1 MSFRCALL
9 AAEGGMKIE
18 ICESLV
24 FSWLR
29 HVQGCLVTQT
39 SWKPSPTWSIARE
52 RELTEMFE
60 AVRTFAGQGI
70 GLQIF
75 KNGSFSQFIRQAE
88 IDVLGVRW
96 NQDVS
101 SPNVIAVDSAFHEA
115 GLQYGNA
122 DETVGRVLKKL
133 IRGAFA
139 LDACL
144 DVREASVIFA
154 TPKMAEPVREH
165 IERHLSVL
173 EACLARLRDSGGPR
187 FRFRIIANADFSSE
201 ILDPVLAQVG
211 AVADTSELF
220 VRSQQLMR
228 LHHSSPREGPSGAE
242 TDWPMRATNE
252 EGDRIGEHV
261 RANMAA
267 LAASG
272 RLTVPI
278 IRNLLD
284 PRYCKSTFN
293 LGLPFLKRVEVAA
306 PLSRQ
311 RIDGSGYAR
320 YWKQPLRIA
329 DQEFFMCSQ
338 WFVWQRDAFDAWL
351 RDIGGSPA
359 PTHVGCAF

>member
-1 MSFRCALL
+1 
-9 AAEGGMKIE
+9 MKIE
-18 ICESLV
+18 ICESLI

-29 HVQGCLVTQT
+29 HVQGCLVAQT
-39 SWKPSPTWSIARE
+39 SWKRSPTWSVVRE
-52 RELTEMFE
+52 QELTETFE
-60 AVRTFAGQGI
+60 AVRTFARQGI

-96 NQDVS
+96 DQDVS

-122 DETVGRVLKKL
+122 EETVGRVLKKL

-139 LDACL
+139 LEACL
-144 DVREASVIFA
+144 DAAEASVIFA
-154 TPKMAEPVREH
+154 TPKMAEPVREE

-173 EACLARLRDSGGPR
+173 EQCLARQRGSAGPPL
-187 FRFRIIANADFSSE
+187 RFRIIANADFSSE

-211 AVADTSELF
+211 AVADRSELF

-228 LHHSSPREGPSGAE
+228 LHHSSPRKGRSGAR
-242 TDWPMRATNE
+242 TDRPARATDE

-278 IRNLLD
+278 VQNLLD
-284 PRYCKSTFN
+284 PRYCKSRFN
-293 LGLPFLKRVEVAA
+293 LGLPFLRRVEMAV
-306 PLSRQ
+306 PLTRQ
-311 RIDGSGYAR
+311 RIDDNGYAR
-320 YWKQPLRIA
+320 YWKQPLRIS
-329 DQEFFMCSQ
+329 DQEFLMCSQ
-338 WFVWQRDAFDAWL
+338 WFVWQRDAFDVWL
-351 RDIGGSPA
+351 RDVSGSPV
-359 PTHVGCAF
+359 PTMPGANF